1 MQIPKRSAAA
11 AVALLTAIAFAACDQ
26 DVASPDG
33 SVPDAAFVK
42 TAGTGNGAPSGWHWT
57 LLIHGVANN
66 GQGIGNGNGMHN
78 MWVRLWGNTKILL
91 SEGDYGVIDADG
103 RDGTASFSLPNPDE
117 DGDGVT
123 KYSVFARGLGQ
134 GSAKV
139 ALCADDPSSTD
150 PADVICNTGSL
161 EVTLGK
167 NGKNTFRNVSKE
179 LLFLWDVDLDGDGVV
194 DLNRIG
200 LFDDALEDYF
210 WSYDNS
216 GLRLA
221 QLRFYPCSTDVGAT
235 SGDPINDAAC
245 FS

>member
-1 MQIPKRSAAA
+1 MHFRRVSAVVT
-11 AVALLTAIAFAACDQ
+11 AVVGIALAACAQ
-26 DVASPDG
+26 DVASPD
-33 SVPDAAFVK
+33 VAQPEAAFAK
-42 TAGTGNGAPSGWHWT
+42 TAGTGNGAPSGFHWT
-57 LLIHGVANN
+57 LLLHGVENS
-66 GQGIGNGNGMHN
+66 GQGIGSGNGSVN
-78 MWVRLWGNTKILL
+78 MWVKLWGNVKINLT
-91 SEGDYGVIDADG
+91 EGDFGVIDADG
-103 RDGTASFSLPNPDE
+103 RDGEATFSLPNPDE

-123 KYSVFARGLGQ
+123 TYSVFARGLGK

-139 ALCADDPSSTD
+139 ALCADDPASTD

-161 EVTLGK
+161 VVTLSK
-167 NGKNTFRNVSKE
+167 SGKNTFTNVSKE

-194 DLNRIG
+194 DINRIG
-200 LFDDALEDYF
+200 LFDDALQGYF
-210 WSYDNS
+210 WDYGNL